1 MLLEPQDSMDG
12 FCLTVPGGSQGLQ
25 KPEDNSGG
33 RLCCGLQTTG
43 IKSELLLVFPQAEMV
58 FDSP

>member
-1 MLLEPQDSMDG
+1 MDC
-12 FCLTVPGGSQGLQ
+12 FCLTVPGGTRRLP
-25 KPEDNSGG
+25 KPEDDSGG